1 MRSLD
6 LGERDAGQGL
16 DVPTVTTKLV
26 VPPVPGY
33 VVVRKRLLGALD
45 AGVRCPRMLLSAPA
59 GAGKT
64 ILLCSWIQTRRLPGP
79 VAWLSL
85 DEDDNDASRLAADVL
100 SALRGCG
107 VIRRGSAL
115 DRLSPP
121 LGARTDA
128 FLAAFVNGL
137 AKLRGPFVLVLD
149 DVHELTSL
157 QAVAMLDFLVRHA
170 PRQCRLV
177 MAGRSDPSIP
187 IEKLRLDG
195 ALAELRAED
204 LAFDRDETTK
214 LYRQLDVDLSEA
226 DVDALWR
233 RTEGWAAA
241 LRLAGLSLQ
250 GHPQPQRFVAEFAG
264 TDRAVADYLFS
275 EVLRQI
281 PAERRAFMLRTC
293 LVDAV
298 SPELADALTGLQ
310 GGALTLSALE
320 RSGAPLARTGPDG
333 RWYRYHPL
341 FCELLRAHLR
351 HSHPEELPLLH
362 RRAARW
368 YARHGQIRTAIR
380 HALASE
386 SWDEAGSLIEDN
398 WLDLFISGSSAA
410 VRDPMGRLP
419 ADVVA
424 AHPRLAIAFAGSRL
438 ENGDLDSAAQYLA
451 LAREA
456 SASEPQDEQV
466 ETGLAAVSLLQARLR
481 VNVQEAKRHCGR
493 LAKLAHTPGERRWPL
508 LRGFA
513 LSNLGATTLWAG
525 RPQVATTHL
534 QQALALAQ
542 EARCEHVALDCNA
555 QLAIVHLLHGR
566 LSDAEQTGGDAIAL
580 AERYGWEDGPAA
592 ACACLAVGNVS
603 YWRGEFERADGLA
616 SRAASAAEV
625 AELPVKLA
633 ARVLQALTL
642 AASGPRFAADGVVKL
657 GAVRAAIADH
667 GRVPRFLSV
676 ALEDAEARVSIAA
689 GEPEAARRMLA
700 STCARIPRCLA
711 LEVREA
717 ELELR
722 AGAPAR
728 AREVLA
734 SVLDDVPRAAGGE
747 PARLA
752 ITQLEAWL
760 LCALAEQADGEH
772 DAAAQALD
780 RALGLAE
787 QERLCGPFLLGGAAT
802 RDLLERHAR
811 RGTAHPALLET
822 LLAGFAEDP
831 KHHRLLT
838 LAEPL
843 TDRELRILRY
853 LPTMLSNA
861 EIGAETFVSLNTVK
875 THLRSIYR
883 KLDVGN
889 RADAVQRAR
898 TLGLLPHGIRRP
910 RVPRRA

>member
-1 MRSLD
+1 V
-6 LGERDAGQGL
+6 
-16 DVPTVTTKLV
+16 DVPTVATKLV
-26 VPPVPGY
+26 VPPVPDY
-33 VVVRKRLLGALD
+33 VVVRKRLLGTLD

-64 ILLCSWIQTRRLPGP
+64 ILLCSWVQTRRLPGP

-85 DEDDNDASRLAADVL
+85 DEDDNDASRLAADML
-100 SALRGCG
+100 SALRGG
-107 VIRRGSAL
+107 GAIRRGSAL

-121 LGARTDA
+121 LGARTEA

-149 DVHELTSL
+149 DVHELTSP
-157 QAVAMLDFLVRHA
+157 QAAAMLDFLVRHA

-195 ALAELRAED
+195 TLAELRAED
-204 LAFDRDETTK
+204 LAFDREETTK
-214 LYRQLDVDLSEA
+214 LYRQLEVDLSAA
-226 DVDALWR
+226 DVDALWH

-275 EVLRQI
+275 EVLRQV

-293 LVDAV
+293 LVDVV

-310 GGALTLSALE
+310 GGALTLRALE

-368 YARHGQIRTAIR
+368 YAGHGQVRTAIR

-398 WLDLFISGSSAA
+398 WLELFVSGSSAA
-410 VRDPMGRLP
+410 VREPMGKLP

-424 AHPRLAIAFAGSRL
+424 ARPRLAIAFAGSRL
-438 ENGDLDSAAQYLA
+438 ENGDLESAARYLA
-451 LAREA
+451 LARDA
-456 SASEPQDEQV
+456 SKSEQQDEQV
-466 ETGLAAVSLLQARLR
+466 ETGLAAVGLLQARLR
-481 VNVQEAKRHCGR
+481 VNVQEAKRHCSR
-493 LAKLAHTPGERRWPL
+493 LAKLAHTPGQRRWPL

-513 LSNLGATTLWAG
+513 LSNLGATMLWAG

-542 EARCEHVALDCNA
+542 EAGCEHVALNCHA

-566 LSDAEQTGGDAIAL
+566 LADAERAGDDAMVL
-580 AERYGWEDGPAA
+580 AERYGWEDGPAT
-592 ACACLAVGNVS
+592 ACACLALGSVA
-603 YWRGEFERADGLA
+603 YRRGELERADGLA
-616 SRAASAAEV
+616 GRAVGAAET

-633 ARVLQALTL
+633 ARVLQALAL
-642 AASGPRFAADGVVKL
+642 SASGPRFAADAIVKL
-657 GAVRAAIADH
+657 GAVRAAVADH
-667 GRVPRFLSV
+667 GRVPLFLSV
-676 ALEDAEARVSIAA
+676 ALEDAEARVCIAA
-689 GEPEAARRMLA
+689 GKPEAAREVLA
-700 STCARIPRCLA
+700 SARTRISRCSAFEL
-711 LEVREA
+711 REA
-717 ELELR
+717 ELELH
-722 AGAPAR
+722 AGAPSR
-728 AREVLA
+728 AREMLA
-734 SVLDDVPRAAGGE
+734 SALDDAPRAEAGE
-747 PARLA
+747 PAPLA
-752 ITQLEAWL
+752 VTQLEAWL
-760 LCALAEQADGEH
+760 LRALAEQADGER
-772 DAAAQALD
+772 DAAARALEH
-780 RALGLAE
+780 ALGLAE
-787 QERLCGPFLLGGAAT
+787 QERLYGPFLLSGPAM
-802 RDLLERHAR
+802 RDLLERHAQ

-822 LLAGFAEDP
+822 LLDGFAENP
-831 KHHRLLT
+831 KHHRLPT

-843 TDRELRILRY
+843 TDRELKILRY

-883 KLDVGN
+883 KLDAGN

-898 TLGLLPHGIRRP
+898 TLGLLPRGIRRP
-910 RVPRRA
+910 HVARRAGA